1 MTSRKSP
8 LETASAAILD
18 ALDALGRIDPIPSH
32 PVARAALY
40 KVREGLL
47 TAASNIDL
55 TQIAMEP
62 RTTCVESPP

>member
-1 MTSRKSP
+1 MTFRKSP
-8 LETASAAILD
+8 MEAALDAILD
-18 ALDALGRIDPIPSH
+18 TLDALGRIDPTPSH

-55 TQIAMEP
+55 AQIALETGL
-62 RTTCVESPP
+62 RVRA